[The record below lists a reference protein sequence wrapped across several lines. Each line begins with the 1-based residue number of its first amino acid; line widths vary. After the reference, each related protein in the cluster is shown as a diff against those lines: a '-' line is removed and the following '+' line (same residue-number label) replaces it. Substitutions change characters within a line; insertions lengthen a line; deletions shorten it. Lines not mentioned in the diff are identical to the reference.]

1 MSKTKAP
8 GVTPEWSEA
17 FHNLK
22 PAEKVDLARYI
33 GVTLRTV
40 QNWAAGTCVPSR
52 MAAKKIPAAFKR
64 MGGRA

>member
-1 MSKTKAP
+1 MSKIKAP
-8 GVTPEWSEA
+8 GGTPEWSEA

-40 QNWAAGTCVPSR
+40 QNWAAGTCGPSR

>member
-8 GVTPEWSEA
+8 GVIPEWSEA
-17 FHNLK
+17 FHDLT
-22 PAEKVDLARYI
+22 PAEKVQLAKRI

-40 QNWAAGTCVPSR
+40 QNWAAGTCGPSR

-64 MGGRA
+64 MVGRA